1 MELTIKEDFLPLEL
15 GGLDL
20 ILGLQWLQLKD
31 DIGFWGKKFHA
42 ERRPDI
48 DLKDVFSRMMTQTT
62 CTEEDQGLLVEFQGL
77 NVAETT
83 IDKVQP
89 KVEQWV

>member
-31 DIGFWGKKFHA
+31 DIGFWGKKVHA
-42 ERRPDI
+42 ERRPT
-48 DLKDVFSRMMTQTT
+48 LT
-62 CTEEDQGLLVEFQGL
+62 
-77 NVAETT
+77 
-83 IDKVQP
+83 
-89 KVEQWV
+89 